1 MKRHLLS
8 IAIALFAFGLL
19 GCSKQPQHK
28 AEAPSKAYNLGVVEV
43 SDGVQTTH
51 DLGDGR
57 VCVITPA
64 LQKDGS
70 MMLNM
75 SLEESGN
82 VLEKFRAQFDK
93 HTTGFTMR
101 VGDFSI
107 AMNPRVKH

>member
-1 MKRHLLS
+1 MKIHLTL
-8 IAIALFAFGLL
+8 IAIGLFAFGLI
-19 GCSKQPQHK
+19 GCSKQPQGK
-28 AEAPSKAYNLGVVEV
+28 AVAALKTYDLGVVDV
-43 SDGVQTTH
+43 SDGIQTTN

-70 MMLNM
+70 MILNM
-75 SLEESGN
+75 KLEESGK

-101 VGDFSI
+101 VGHFSI
-107 AMNPRVKH
+107 AMNPRIKT